1 VKGVN
6 YIMFKIPQSA
16 LRYEKLK
23 RLLEEEQMPQ
33 DPNQQVEQVQDAQ
46 QVDPNQAAMQQD
58 PNAMQQP
65 DGMEQQQPTAS
76 GIENAQTP
84 EEAYKAGL
92 IEIQNQIAMTGRK
105 RYQRYKLNGGK
116 DSWEIFKKNLE
127 DTLKQELEED
137 CEEMFGYN
145 PGNTTEKDLL
155 IMIKNGI
162 DQMNQTL
169 QQGAQAEMEQQATQD
184 PNAQPMQED
193 YDMIYRMR
201 HPEFF

>member
-1 VKGVN
+1 
-6 YIMFKIPQSA
+6 MFKIPQSA
-16 LRYEKLK
+16 LKYEKLR
-23 RLLEEEQMPQ
+23 RLLEDEQMPQ
-33 DPNQQVEQVQDAQ
+33 DPNEQVAQVQDAQ
-46 QVDPNQAAMQQD
+46 QADPNAVPQQD
-58 PNAMQQP
+58 PNAAADPNAQA
-65 DGMEQQQPTAS
+65 GMEQQPQPTAS

-137 CEEMFGYN
+137 CEDMFGYN

-162 DQMNQTL
+162 EQMNQTL
-169 QQGAQAEMEQQATQD
+169 QQGAMADQQEQMAQD
-184 PNAQPMQED
+184 PNAQPMQEN
-193 YDMIYRMR
+193 YDFIYQKR
-201 HPEFF
+201 HPELF

>member
-1 VKGVN
+1 
-6 YIMFKIPQSA
+6 MFKIPQSA
-16 LRYEKLK
+16 LKYEKLR
-23 RLLEEEQMPQ
+23 RLLEDEQMPQ
-33 DPNQQVEQVQDAQ
+33 DPNEQVAQVQDAQ
-46 QVDPNQAAMQQD
+46 QADPNAMPQQD
-58 PNAMQQP
+58 PNTAGDPNAQA
-65 DGMEQQQPTAS
+65 GMEQQPQPTAS

-137 CEEMFGYN
+137 CEDMFGYN

-162 DQMNQTL
+162 EQMNQTL
-169 QQGAQAEMEQQATQD
+169 QQGAMADQQEQMAQD
-184 PNAQPMQED
+184 PNAQPMQEN
-193 YDMIYRMR
+193 YDFIYQKR
-201 HPEFF
+201 HPELF

>member
-1 VKGVN
+1 
-6 YIMFKIPQSA
+6 MFKIPQSA
-16 LRYEKLK
+16 LKYEKLR
-23 RLLEEEQMPQ
+23 RLLEDEQMPQ
-33 DPNQQVEQVQDAQ
+33 DPNEQVAQVQDAQ
-46 QVDPNQAAMQQD
+46 QADPNAMSQQD
-58 PNAMQQP
+58 PNTAGDPNAQA
-65 DGMEQQQPTAS
+65 GMEQQPQPTAS

-137 CEEMFGYN
+137 CEDMFGYN

-162 DQMNQTL
+162 EQMNQTL
-169 QQGAQAEMEQQATQD
+169 QQGAMADQQEQMAQD
-184 PNAQPMQED
+184 PNAQPMQEN
-193 YDMIYRMR
+193 YDFIYQKR
-201 HPEFF
+201 HPELF